1 MVWKEIDNKL
11 VWEYRFDTFATAF
24 VFLNEVARL
33 AEEQNHH
40 PAIYN
45 EFTKVRLE
53 VTTHDAGHRV
63 TDLDLRFARSI
74 DALRK

>member
-11 VWEYRFDTFATAF
+11 VWEYCFETFAEAF
-24 VFLNEVARL
+24 NFLNEVARL

-40 PAIYN
+40 PTIYN

-53 VTTHDAGHRV
+53 LTTHDEGHRL
-63 TDLDLRFARSI
+63 TELDFSFARSI
-74 DALRK
+74 DALAR